1 MNRVEDLLSGDLWV
15 INVGIATFRDHLQA
29 QGQSVAHVEWRPP
42 AWGDPQLV
50 QALDDLMR
58 RQEVEEANRVAIDRL
73 TNSRPV
79 LIDIARARDVI
90 PDMRDHLLLHAGPP
104 IDWPDMCGP
113 MRGAVM
119 GTLVYEGRAR
129 DTDEAAR
136 VVAAG
141 AVEFSPCH
149 EHAAVGPMA
158 GIVSAT
164 MPVFVVENQS
174 YGNRVFCPL
183 NEGIGKMLRYGAY
196 SAEVIE
202 RLKWMETV
210 LAPAL
215 GVVIRSLG
223 GIDLRRIMAQALHMG
238 DEGHNR
244 NKGGTSLFIRTV
256 APALAGSGLAPADLQ
271 AVLRFMDGNDHFF
284 LNLSM
289 PAAKAMADAA
299 HGIPSSTVVT
309 TMARNG
315 TEFGIRVSGLGNRW
329 FTAPA
334 ERVQGLFFPGY
345 SAADANPDIGDSAIT
360 ETVGLGGFAM
370 AGAPAIVQFVGG
382 SVAKAYA
389 TSRAMYEITVGE
401 NPHLTIPNLDFRG
414 VPTGIDIRKVADL
427 ALLPQIN
434 TGIAHKEPGVG
445 QVGAGLVR
453 PPRECFRDALL
464 AMWQRLR

>member
-1 MNRVEDLLSGDLWV
+1 MRRVEDLLSGSLTV
-15 INVGIATFRDHLQA
+15 INVGIPAFRDHLEA

-42 AWGDPQLV
+42 AWGDPELL
-50 QALDDLMR
+50 QALDKLLR
-58 RQEVEEANRVAIDRL
+58 RPEVEEANKTAVERL
-73 TNSRPV
+73 INSRPV
-79 LIDIARARDVI
+79 VIDIAKARDVI
-90 PDMRDHLLLHAGPP
+90 PGMTERLLLHAGPP
-104 IDWPDMCGP
+104 IGWEDMCGP
-113 MRGAVM
+113 MRGAIM
-119 GTLVYEGRAR
+119 GVLVYEGRAR
-129 DTDEAAR
+129 DTAEGAR
-136 VVAAG
+136 RAAAG
-141 AVEFSPCH
+141 ALNFSPCH

-158 GIVSAT
+158 GIVSPS
-164 MPVFVVENQS
+164 MPVFVVENQT

-183 NEGIGKMLRYGAY
+183 NEGIGKMLRYGAN
-196 SAEVIE
+196 SPEVIA

-215 GVVIRSLG
+215 GAAIRSLG
-223 GIDLRRIMAQALHMG
+223 GIDLRLLIAQALHMG

-244 NKGGTSLFIRTV
+244 NKAGTSLFIRTV
-256 APALAGSGLAPADLQ
+256 ATALAGSGLDPADVQ
-271 AVLRFMDGNDHFF
+271 AILRFMDGNDHFF

-315 TEFGIRVSGLGNRW
+315 TAFGIRVSGLGDSW

-334 ERVQGLFFPGY
+334 ERVEGLYFPGY
-345 SAADANPDIGDSAIT
+345 TADDANPDIGDSAIT

-370 AGAPAIVQFVGG
+370 AGAPAIVRFVGG
-382 SVAKAYA
+382 SVAQASA
-389 TSRAMYEITVGE
+389 ISRAMYDITVAE
-401 NPHLTIPNLDFRG
+401 NPHFTIPNLDFRG
-414 VPTGIDIRKVADL
+414 APTGIDIRKAGDL

-445 QVGAGLVR
+445 QVGAGLVK